1 MSNFTKEELQK
12 IGNEWKAIR
21 ESEKRIDYEKYRNP
35 RLKTRWHMLKRADDV
50 SYRKRNVRRDAILEM
65 LKDDLRASVLR
76 DLKPVKCK
84 LDENGKLVFL
94 DEKGVYHE

>member
-35 RLKTRWHMLKRADDV
+35 KIKTRWHMLKRADDV
-50 SYRKRNVRRDAILEM
+50 SYRERNKRHRAILNM
-65 LKDDLRASVLR
+65 FKDEIRKDLDAYANRP
-76 DLKPVKCK
+76 KI
-84 LDENGKLVFL
+84 LDESGKLIFL
-94 DEKGVYHE
+94 DEKGENHE